1 MLPGITLK
9 VLDGGKIGLKLLG
22 QVREDVDVHRVVLG
36 RCDYYLGL
44 KIRFSGVEMLKIL
57 CRSS

>member
-9 VLDGGKIGLKLLG
+9 VLDGGKIGLELLG

-36 RCDYYLGL
+36 LCDYYLGL
-44 KIRFSGVEMLKIL
+44 KI
-57 CRSS
+57 